1 LMPPP
6 SGTGPLGSGPLGIVA
21 GGGSLPRRLVDACR
35 SSGRGCYVIAI
46 QGHTDPATVADADH
60 LWIRMGQSEK
70 AVRALREAGAQELV
84 LVGAVKR
91 PSMTELRPDRM
102 TFKFLARIG
111 FNSLGDDGLLG
122 AVLKGL
128 EAEGFKLRGI
138 EEFLHDLLAG
148 EGCFGEGRPDEA
160 AWRDILRGIS
170 VVRAM
175 GDADVG
181 QATVIQDGL
190 VLAVEAL
197 EGNDA
202 LLARGGP
209 LRRAVPGGVLVKLRK
224 PGQERRA
231 DLPTIGVAT
240 VERAAAAGLR
250 GIAVEAGGTLVVDAP
265 AVTAAADR
273 LGLFLIGIVPDA
285 GANAAAQ

>member
-1 LMPPP
+1 MA
-6 SGTGPLGSGPLGIVA
+6 GPLGIVA
-21 GGGSLPRRLVDACR
+21 GSGSLPRRLVDHCKET
-35 SSGRGCYVIAI
+35 GRGCYVVAI
-46 QGHTDPATVADADH
+46 EGHTDPVTVRDTDH
-60 LWIRMGQSEK
+60 LWVRMGQSEK
-70 AVRALREAGAQELV
+70 AVRALQAAGVCDLV

-122 AVLKGL
+122 AVVKAL
-128 EAEGFKLRGI
+128 EAEGFVLHGV
-138 EEFLHDLLAG
+138 EEFLHDLLAA
-148 EGCFGEGRPDEA
+148 EGNFGRHAPDA
-160 AWRDILRGIS
+160 TAWNDIRRGIA

-175 GDADVG
+175 GAADVG

-190 VLAVEAL
+190 VLGVEAL
-197 EGNDA
+197 EGTDA
-202 LLARGGP
+202 LLRRCGP
-209 LRRAVPGGVLVKLRK
+209 LRRDGPGGVLVKLRK

-240 VERAAAAGLR
+240 VEAAAAAGLR
-250 GIAVEAGGTLVVDAP
+250 GIAVEAGGTLVVDVP

-273 LGLFLIGIVPDA
+273 CGLFVVGIRPEADIDTGADA
-285 GANAAAQ
+285 IAR